1 LHGDA
6 VVGRRQWAVLAV
18 EEIGM
23 ERRPVVLVV
32 DDDADIA
39 ALMRDFLEADGYEV
53 MLASDGRA
61 ALAVLDARP
70 VDCVVLDIMMSGLSG
85 FDVLRQVRA
94 QGDTPVLLLSAL
106 QEDGDKLRG
115 LSLGADDYIVKSA
128 TPAEVVLR
136 VRAVLRR
143 SHSVAPPVDAVLDYG
158 RLIIDVRAHE
168 VRVDG
173 APVALTAREFELLEY
188 LASHPRQIFT
198 RDQLFEQF
206 WGEVGDRHTLTV
218 HISRL
223 REKIEEDPSN
233 PVHIVTVWGVGYRFE
248 GERRR

>member
-1 LHGDA
+1 
-6 VVGRRQWAVLAV
+6 
-18 EEIGM
+18 M

-32 DDDADIA
+32 DDDTDIA
-39 ALMRDFLEADGYEV
+39 ALMRDFLQAEGYEV
-53 MLASDGRA
+53 VLAGDGRA
-61 ALAVLDARP
+61 ALAALDARP
-70 VDCVVLDIMMSGLSG
+70 VDCVVLDIMMPGLSG

-128 TPAEVVLR
+128 TPAEVVMR

-143 SHSVAPPVDAVLDYG
+143 SQNVAPPMDALLDYG

-198 RDQLFEQF
+198 RDQLFERF

-233 PVHIVTVWGVGYRFE
+233 PLHIVTVWGVGYRFE

>member
-1 LHGDA
+1 
-6 VVGRRQWAVLAV
+6 
-18 EEIGM
+18 
-23 ERRPVVLVV
+23 
-32 DDDADIA
+32 
-39 ALMRDFLEADGYEV
+39 MRDFLLAEGYEV
-53 MLASDGRA
+53 VLAGDGRA
-61 ALAVLDARP
+61 ALAALDARH
-70 VDCVVLDIMMSGLSG
+70 VDCVVLDIMMPGLSG

-106 QEDGDKLRG
+106 QADGDKLRG

-143 SHSVAPPVDAVLDYG
+143 TQNAAPSVDALLDYG

-168 VRVDG
+168 VRVEG

-198 RDQLFEQF
+198 RDQLFERF

-223 REKIEEDPSN
+223 REKIEKDPAN

-248 GERRR
+248 GERRP

>member
-1 LHGDA
+1 
-6 VVGRRQWAVLAV
+6 
-18 EEIGM
+18 M

-39 ALMRDFLEADGYEV
+39 SLMRDFLLAEGYEV
-53 MLASDGRA
+53 VLAGDGRA
-61 ALAVLDARP
+61 ALAALDARH
-70 VDCVVLDIMMSGLSG
+70 VDCVVLDIMMPGLSG

-106 QEDGDKLRG
+106 QADGDKLRG

-143 SHSVAPPVDAVLDYG
+143 TQNAAPSVDALLDYG

-168 VRVDG
+168 VRVEG

-198 RDQLFEQF
+198 RDQLFERF

-223 REKIEEDPSN
+223 REKIEKDPAN

-248 GERRR
+248 GERRP

>member
-1 LHGDA
+1 
-6 VVGRRQWAVLAV
+6 
-18 EEIGM
+18 M

-32 DDDADIA
+32 DDDPDIA
-39 ALMRDFLEADGYEV
+39 LLMRDFLQAEGYEV
-53 MLASDGRA
+53 LLARDGRA
-61 ALAVLDARP
+61 ALAALDAGP
-70 VDCVVLDIMMSGLSG
+70 VDCIVLDVMMPGVSG

-94 QGDTPVLLLSAL
+94 RGNTPVLLLSAL
-106 QEDGDKLRG
+106 GEDGDKLRG
-115 LSLGADDYIVKSA
+115 LSLGADDYIVKAA

-143 SHSVAPPVDAVLDYG
+143 SRGPTPSTEALLDYG
-158 RLIIDVRAHE
+158 RLVIDVRAHE
-168 VRVDG
+168 ASVNG
-173 APVALTAREFELLEY
+173 APVALTAREFELLEF

-198 RDQLFEQF
+198 RDQLFERF
-206 WGEVGDRHTLTV
+206 WGDIGDRHTLTV

-233 PVHIVTVWGVGYRFE
+233 PVHILTVWGVGYRFE

>member
-1 LHGDA
+1 MF
-6 VVGRRQWAVLAV
+6 GRGQWGALAV
-18 EEIGM
+18 EESEC

-39 ALMRDFLEADGYEV
+39 ALMRDFLEADGHEV
-53 MLASDGRA
+53 VRASDGRA
-61 ALAVLDARP
+61 ALAALDARP
-70 VDCVVLDIMMSGLSG
+70 VDCVVLDIMMPGLSG
-85 FDVLRQVRA
+85 FDVLRHVRA

-106 QEDGDKLRG
+106 QADSDKLRG

-143 SHSVAPPVDAVLDYG
+143 SQNVAPSVDALLDYG

-198 RDQLFEQF
+198 RDQLFARF

-223 REKIEEDPSN
+223 REKIEDDPSN
-233 PVHIVTVWGVGYRFE
+233 PVHIVTVWSVGYRFE